1 MATDAKLIIVPM
13 KILSDSARKDN
24 KTQGLLRYYKTC
36 IFIEQRWLGLNL
48 FPIIVVRSNVATEKI
63 CPLYTIALFLV
74 FS

>member
-1 MATDAKLIIVPM
+1 M

-48 FPIIVVRSNVATEKI
+48 VLIVVRSKVATEKM
-63 CPLYTIALFLV
+63 CPLYTIGLFLV